1 MRSKIMRVFTNR
13 LMIVIGLSFIIYHLS
28 FSPVGAQTFTQRLQ
42 QSGGNA
48 TVTVHHDKS
57 IDALVN
63 GAQLTVVISAPKKT
77 VAEKGDA
84 GTKPAAPVK
93 PQTENTKEKQ
103 PATPHQNAGNT
114 VDTLAHNRNVQ
125 TYRTT
130 GYRVQVFA
138 GGNSRKD
145 RQKAEQTG
153 NELRALFPAESVY
166 VHFYSPRWIC
176 RMGNYKT
183 YEEATQVLQNV
194 KQLGYTAA
202 TIVKGKITV
211 PY

>member
-1 MRSKIMRVFTNR
+1 MLGNKKDMMRISFRRNR
-13 LMIVIGLSFIIYHLS
+13 WIVTFILC
-28 FSPVGAQTFTQRLQ
+28 VGMLTHANAQTFTQRVQ
-42 QSGGNA
+42 KHVEGKG
-48 TVTVHHDKS
+48 TVTIHQNEE
-57 IDALVN
+57 IDQLVN
-63 GAQLTVVISAPKKT
+63 DPTATGVQNQKPSDNKKQPE
-77 VAEKGDA
+77 A
-84 GTKPAAPVK
+84 TKDNKQAS
-93 PQTENTKEKQ
+93 TTNSTTTDSENTETEPVESARK
-103 PATPHQNAGNT
+103 ATQKIM
-114 VDTLAHNRNVQ
+114 
-125 TYRTT
+125 
-130 GYRVQVFA
+130 GYRVQAFA

-145 RQKAEQTG
+145 RQTAEQIR
-153 NELRALFPAESVY
+153 NNIKSQIPNVAVY